1 MNSFNKFF
9 EESNEEI
16 ILETKEVNEDAD
28 IKVDNDYIYEIDV
41 YNNLLGDLPLFMQN
55 NPRIQAQYLKM
66 ARHLIDLKNKS
77 KNVNENLD
85 EIEDYPDMK
94 KIYNQEFN
102 VDWIIPIVLDKK
114 KIYKKLDINNDVD
127 NTVMEQYVE
136 TASNSGIQYENFLEE
151 LKREIQYNDEFQRD
165 KLSYPSFK
173 KLVFDIDSPYI
184 IKKELNKK
192 DVGYQTYLNQATQ
205 LFRYFNSNN
214 KFWQTYTGLGP
225 EQFSYELYDDDG
237 KRIGSKIAQIL
248 TGEYVNIVGFLV
260 FGIDNQTTILDLLE
274 GSPWCDRIRMIGEAT
289 AIRKNDRAIVVLKNH
304 GLQNGDKI
312 MITDSNSSPS
322 IDGEYMDI
330 KIINVDEFM
339 VPINLNDGEEG
350 TFCKVFGMSKL
361 KFERVELKNGGKTNR
376 ATGEMGATLYLF
388 PEENITDIK
397 WKEIVRDV
405 VPAAE
410 KIIKAKE
417 PSLEKVDTIA
427 AMDAILR
434 SFSIEFRNLGYNEY
448 FLLSE
453 ILESKYIESKKK
465 YIDFSFDA
473 YYGEIM
479 KMREEIIGKN
489 AEENIA
495 NDIIFGNKYILNE
508 NVVKMYGKYPNL
520 GTDVDSI
527 ATRYNWLLNTPDY
540 GKFYFLTMELDKIKE
555 MNSDMGRKEIE
566 DRLRIVR
573 KELDILGKE
582 IKKEEKADKIAK
594 ECATRSINPV
604 RTYKKIDDIEKD
616 AYKIAEYNVG
626 DFAMLENGQ
635 IFVWNGV
642 NWGQNDL
649 IKNVND
655 LCLLGVEQIKGFN
668 LDKLQCLFKTACK
681 NKRVVRTE
689 RNMERLETEA
699 KMLEDLL
706 KWDTK
711 ELEKKTRDILQVTA
725 LGLEIYL
732 REKETTKH
740 KETIEIYEQNIEP
753 LYLKIMQIPDLDNQ
767 EYLRNLLIKK
777 DGIIIDKNI
786 YSIRTGNKICCGHY
800 YYQLKIA
807 RGTSPEYSEKVTQD
821 MLAVFES
828 EEVSGIIPC
837 NHCGRAL
844 MLMEYDTAEGLS
856 KTTGEISRQR
866 ETVLSEEEEFKAE
879 ILAEQMVEKEMEM
892 LDCTSPEIRNE
903 LLRLGFDVNQ
913 IAKSKE
919 ICVRLNNLT
928 NKTGIMMKKMD
939 FIAMIADVLQLL
951 EKMPDFTKFKQYE
964 LIKLKQQGVD
974 LKQIKVKQIQER
986 YNNLIIIRKITLI
999 AARLLLQYQTLIPPQ
1014 LPVSKK
1020 TSVVFE
1026 SFISD
1031 KGIEYM
1037 SLLVEEAKI
1046 LPIQRETKTGETVI
1060 QYLQLGKVKEEVWK
1074 AYNDLSELANIK
1086 QMKVDR
1092 RTYDKRFIKD
1102 DEKAA
1107 DLRIRNIPEY
1117 PPIGAKFQ
1125 KEVEKCKTYAEFAD
1139 YKRKLYERQAYIG
1152 QFVIQKINE
1161 GVAKSQDFERDD
1173 PKSIELSCCYQAVSK
1188 DTNYYTYIKEKT
1200 GEEIDVMLKEL
1211 EANGYYYALFLNGG
1225 ILMKHYPVR
1234 KKYYTMDIENVG
1246 YNKEKVRRQLFI
1258 SYIHYGIF
1266 KGEQHEYNEDGIC
1279 LLTGDRKLDIAKKEF
1294 SAEEEVE
1301 LLKLIIQKT
1310 TRQLILGGT
1319 KEDENRIRER
1329 NAELVDN
1336 FDFEKMKK
1344 ESEKNLNKEI
1354 AGFAD
1359 KMAKLLNRN
1368 KEFVVY
1374 LREKL
1379 ENIGLENKILNLER
1393 MRLELEPTVK
1403 DNEFIEY
1410 ENNRNRMKIYN
1421 LKKYINQYFR
1431 RYLSMIQHRFDPTEH
1446 IKRLEDMDEATS
1458 KDLQKYIYEREHFIK
1473 KYMTKRDSEVFKGLQ
1488 FDVPAKVIQNITAD
1502 TDKWD
1507 KSFKKIEK
1515 VVNFN
1520 LTHLSH
1526 ALMYIL
1532 MKNLSSFIENESAT
1546 IIAQFIMD
1554 VFEMIFKDMD
1564 AVDYAK
1570 DTFISGDYRTQES
1583 KPEKDDEEKKSET
1596 VRMINE
1602 LEYKFRKISKSKENF
1617 EEAFEELDDNDRRL
1631 SIKDR
1636 FIKEY
1641 NQKHDKDPTES
1652 EIMDYVD
1659 EQEKEKDADDN
1670 EDDDEFKM
1678 KYDSDNEDALEKGDG
1693 YGEMP
1698 QGGEGGED
1706 GDF

>member
-16 ILETKEVNEDAD
+16 ILETKEVDENAD
-28 IKVDNDYIYEIDV
+28 IKVDDDYIYEIDV

-66 ARHLIDLKNKS
+66 ARHLIDLKNRS
-77 KNVNENLD
+77 KDVSENLE

-102 VDWIIPIVLDKK
+102 VSWIIPVVLDKK

-127 NTVMEQYVE
+127 NSVMDQYVE
-136 TASNSGIQYENFLEE
+136 TASNSGIQYENFLDE
-151 LKREIQYNDEFQRD
+151 LKQEIQYIDEFQRD
-165 KLSYPSFK
+165 KLAFPSFK

-192 DVGYQTYLNQATQ
+192 DVGYQVYLNQVTQ
-205 LFRYFNSNN
+205 LFRYFNSDN

-225 EQFSYELYDDDG
+225 EQFTHELYDEDG

-274 GSPWCDRIRMIGEAT
+274 GAPWCDRIRMIGEAT
-289 AIRKNDRAIVVLKNH
+289 AIRKNDRAIVVMKNH

-312 MITDSNSSPS
+312 MIEGSNSSPS
-322 IDGEYMDI
+322 INGEYVDI
-330 KIINVDEFM
+330 KIINADEFM
-339 VPINLNDGEEG
+339 VPVNISDGKEG
-350 TFCKVFGMSKL
+350 TFCRVFAMSKL
-361 KFERVELKNGGKTNR
+361 KFDKVVTGAETGA
-376 ATGEMGATLYLF
+376 ATGATLYLF
-388 PEENITDIK
+388 PEENITDLK
-397 WKEIVRDV
+397 WKEIVRDI
-405 VPAAE
+405 VPTVE
-410 KIIKAKE
+410 KIIKVKE
-417 PSLEKVDTIA
+417 PLLEKVESIG

-434 SFSIEFRNLGYNEY
+434 TFSIEFKNLGYNEY

-453 ILESKYIESKKK
+453 MLEAKYIESKKK
-465 YIDFSFDA
+465 YSDFSFDT

-479 KMREEIIGKN
+479 NMREQIIGKN
-489 AEENIA
+489 AEESVA
-495 NDIIFGNKYILNE
+495 NDIIFGNKYILNA
-508 NVVKMYGKYPNL
+508 NVVRMYGNYPNL

-555 MNSDMGRKEIE
+555 MNSENGRNEIE
-566 DRLRIVR
+566 ERLRAVR
-573 KELDILGKE
+573 KDFDALDKE
-582 IKKEEKADKIAK
+582 VKKEEKADKIAK
-594 ECATRSINPV
+594 ECATRTLNPV
-604 RTYKKIDDIEKD
+604 RTYKKMDDIEKD
-616 AYKIAEYNVG
+616 AFKIAEFNVG
-626 DFAMLENGQ
+626 DYALLENGQ

-649 IKNVND
+649 IKNISD
-655 LCLLGVEQIKGFN
+655 LCLLGVQQLKGFD
-668 LDKLQCLFKTACK
+668 LEKLQCLFKVACK
-681 NKRVVRTE
+681 NKKVVRTE

-699 KMLEDLL
+699 KMLEELL

-725 LGLEIYL
+725 LGLEIFL
-732 REKETTKH
+732 RAKETTKR

-753 LYLKIMQIPDLDNQ
+753 LYLKIMQIPDLQNQ
-767 EYLRNLLIKK
+767 EYLRNLLIRK
-777 DGIIIDKNI
+777 DGIVIDKDI

-800 YYQLKIA
+800 FYQLKIA

-821 MLAVFES
+821 MLAIFES
-828 EEVSGIIPC
+828 EDDNGVIPC

-856 KTTGEISRQR
+856 KTTGEITRQR

-879 ILAEQMVEKEMEM
+879 ILAEQMVEKEMNM

-919 ICVRLNNLT
+919 ICVRLNTLNS
-928 NKTGIMMKKMD
+928 KTGIMMKKRD
-939 FIAMIADVLQLL
+939 FIGMIADVLQLL
-951 EKMPDFTKFKQYE
+951 DKMPDFTKFKQYE

-986 YNNLIIIRKITLI
+986 YNNLIIIRKITLV
-999 AARLLLQYQTLIPPQ
+999 AARMLLQYQTLVPPQ

-1037 SLLVEEAKI
+1037 ALLVEEAKI
-1046 LPIQRETKTGETVI
+1046 LPIQRETKTGETI
-1060 QYLQLGKVKEEVWK
+1060 ITYLQLGKVKEEVWK

-1086 QMKVDR
+1086 RMKVDR
-1092 RTYDKRFIKD
+1092 RTFEKRFIKD

-1107 DLRIRNIPEY
+1107 DFRIRNIPEY
-1117 PPIGAKFQ
+1117 AAIGAKFQ
-1125 KEVEKCKTYAEFAD
+1125 KEVEKCKSFAEFAD
-1139 YKRKLYERQAYIG
+1139 FKRKLYERQAYIG
-1152 QFVIQKINE
+1152 QVVIQKINE
-1161 GVAKSQDFERDD
+1161 GIAKSQDFERDD
-1173 PKSIELSCCYQAVSK
+1173 PKGIELSCCYQEVGK
-1188 DTNYYTYIKEKT
+1188 ETDYYSYIKEKT
-1200 GEEIDVMLKEL
+1200 GEEIGVMLEEL
-1211 EANGYYYALFLNGG
+1211 DANGYYYTLFLNGG

-1234 KKYYTMDIENVG
+1234 KKYYTVDIEDVG
-1246 YNKEKVRRQLFI
+1246 YNKEEVRRQLFI

-1279 LLTGDRKLDIAKKEF
+1279 LLTGDRKVDIAKKEYT
-1294 SAEEEVE
+1294 AEEEAE

-1310 TRQLILGGT
+1310 TRKLIMGGT

-1329 NAELVDN
+1329 DAELVDN
-1336 FDFEKMKK
+1336 FDFEKMKTD
-1344 ESEKNLNKEI
+1344 SEKNLNREI
-1354 AGFAD
+1354 AAFAE
-1359 KMAKLLNRN
+1359 KMGKLLSRN

-1379 ENIGLENKILNLER
+1379 ENIGLENRVLDLER
-1393 MRLELEPTVK
+1393 MRLELDPTVQNIEFVQFE
-1403 DNEFIEY
+1403 NE
-1410 ENNRNRMKIYN
+1410 RNRMKIFN

-1446 IKRLEDMDEATS
+1446 IRRLEDMDEAVS
-1458 KDLQKYIYEREHFIK
+1458 KDIQKYIYEREHFIK
-1473 KYMTKRDSEVFKGLQ
+1473 KYMTKRDNEIFKGLQ

-1507 KSFKKIEK
+1507 RSFTKIEK
-1515 VVNFN
+1515 IVNFN

-1526 ALMYIL
+1526 SLMYIL
-1532 MKNLSSFIENESAT
+1532 MKNLGSFIANDSGT
-1546 IIAQFIMD
+1546 VIAQFIMD
-1554 VFEMIFKDMD
+1554 VFDMIFKDMD
-1564 AVDYAK
+1564 AVDFTR
-1570 DTFISGDYRTQES
+1570 DTFILGDYRTQET
-1583 KPEKDDEEKKSET
+1583 KAEEDELEKKSET
-1596 VRMINE
+1596 VRMIDE
-1602 LEYKFRKISKSKENF
+1602 LEYKFRKISKAKEDF
-1617 EEAFEELDDNDRRL
+1617 EEAFEVLEDEDEKLTA
-1631 SIKDR
+1631 KER

-1641 NQKHDKDPTES
+1641 KEKHDKDPTDS

-1659 EQEKEKDADDN
+1659 EQDKEKEADEN
-1670 EDDDEFKM
+1670 EDREEFIM
-1678 KYDSDNEDALEKGDG
+1678 KEDSDNEDALEKGAG

>member
-9 EESNEEI
+9 EEPNEEI

-28 IKVDNDYIYEIDV
+28 IKVDDDYIYEIDV

-55 NPRIQAQYLKM
+55 NPRVQAQYLKM

-77 KNVNENLD
+77 KDVNLE

-94 KIYNQEFN
+94 KIYNQNFN
-102 VDWIIPIVLDKK
+102 VSWIIPVVLDKK

-127 NTVMEQYVE
+127 NSVMEQYVE

-151 LKREIQYNDEFQRD
+151 LKKEIQYIDEFQRD

-192 DVGYQTYLNQATQ
+192 DVGYQVYLNQTTE
-205 LFRYFNSNN
+205 LFRYFNNDN
-214 KFWQTYTGLGP
+214 KFWQTYAGLGP

-248 TGEYVNIVGFLV
+248 TGNYVNIVGFLV
-260 FGIDNQTTILDLLE
+260 FGMDNQNTILDLLD
-274 GSPWCDRIRMIGEAT
+274 GAPWCDRIRMIGEAT
-289 AIRKNDRAIVVLKNH
+289 AIRKNDRAIVVFKNH

-312 MITDSNSSPS
+312 MIQESNSSPS

-330 KIINVDEFM
+330 KIINADEFM
-339 VPINLNDGEEG
+339 VPVNLSDGKEG
-350 TFCKVFGMSKL
+350 TFCKIYAISKL
-361 KFERVELKNGGKTNR
+361 RFDKVELNNKGAKEEN
-376 ATGEMGATLYLF
+376 EMRATLYLF
-388 PEENITDIK
+388 PEENISDLK
-397 WKEIVRDV
+397 WREIVRDIL
-405 VPAAE
+405 PTAE
-410 KIIKAKE
+410 KIIKSKQ
-417 PSLEKVDTIA
+417 PLLENVDTIE
-427 AMDAILR
+427 AMNNILNT
-434 SFSIEFRNLGYNEY
+434 FSIEFKNLGYNEY
-448 FLLSE
+448 FVLSE
-453 ILESKYIESKKK
+453 MLEAKYIEQKKK
-465 YIDFSFDA
+465 YSNFSFDL

-479 KMREEIIGKN
+479 NMRAEITGKN
-489 AEENIA
+489 MEENIA
-495 NDIIFGNKYILNE
+495 NDIIFGNKYILNAD
-508 NVVKMYGKYPNL
+508 VIKMYGKYPNL

-540 GKFYFLTMELDKIKE
+540 GKFYFLTMELDKIKDI
-555 MNSDMGRKEIE
+555 NSDLGRKEIE
-566 DRLRIVR
+566 DRLKGVKKDLESLE
-573 KELDILGKE
+573 KEE
-582 IKKEEKADKIAK
+582 KKEEKADKIAK
-594 ECATRSINPV
+594 ECATRTINPV
-604 RTYKKIDDIEKD
+604 KIYKKIDDIADD
-616 AYKIAEYNVG
+616 AFKIAEFNVG
-626 DFAMLENGQ
+626 DFALLENGQ

-642 NWGQNDL
+642 NWAQNDL
-649 IKNVND
+649 IKNIND
-655 LCLLGVEQIKGFN
+655 LCLLGVQQLKAFDFE
-668 LDKLQCLFKTACK
+668 KLQCLFKAACK
-681 NKRVVRTE
+681 NKKVVRTE
-689 RNMERLETEA
+689 RNLERLQNEV
-699 KMLEDLL
+699 KLLEELL

-711 ELEKKTRDILQVTA
+711 ELEKKTRENIYVSA

-732 REKETTKH
+732 REKETTQR

-753 LYLKIMQIPDLDNQ
+753 LYLKIMKIPDLQQQ
-767 EYLRNLLIKK
+767 EYLRNLLRKK
-777 DGIIIDKNI
+777 DGIVIDKDI

-807 RGTSPEYSEKVTQD
+807 SGTSPEYSEKVTQD

-828 EEVSGIIPC
+828 EDENGIIAC

-856 KTTGEISRQR
+856 KTTGEITRQR
-866 ETVLSEEEEFKAE
+866 ETVLSEEEEFKKE
-879 ILAEQMVEKEMEM
+879 ILAEQMIEKEMNM
-892 LDCTSPEIRNE
+892 LDCSSPEIRNE
-903 LLRLGFDVNQ
+903 LLKLGFDVNQ

-919 ICVRLNNLT
+919 ICVRLNTLNS
-928 NKTGIMMKKMD
+928 KTGIMMKKRD
-939 FIAMIADVLQLL
+939 FIGMIADIIQLL

-986 YNNLIIIRKITLI
+986 YNNLIIIRKMTLI

-1037 SLLVEEAKI
+1037 ALLVEEAKI

-1074 AYNDLSELANIK
+1074 AYNDLSELVNIK
-1086 QMKVDR
+1086 EMKVDR
-1092 RTYDKRFIKD
+1092 RTFDKRFIKD

-1117 PPIGAKFQ
+1117 PALPKNYQ
-1125 KEVEKCKTYAEFAD
+1125 KEVEKCKSYAEFAD

-1161 GVAKSQDFERDD
+1161 GIAKSQDFERDD
-1173 PKSIELSCCYQAVSK
+1173 PKSIELSCCFQEANK
-1188 DTNYYTYIKEKT
+1188 DTDYYSYIKEKT
-1200 GEEIDVMLKEL
+1200 GEEIEKMLEEL
-1211 EANGYYYALFLNGG
+1211 EVNGYYYPLFLNGG

-1234 KKYYTMDIENVG
+1234 KKYFTMDIENLG
-1246 YNKEKVRRQLFI
+1246 YNKTDVRKQLFI

-1279 LLTGDRKLDIAKKEF
+1279 LLTGDKKLDIAKKDYTP
-1294 SAEEEVE
+1294 EEETE
-1301 LLKLIIQKT
+1301 LLRLIIEKT
-1310 TRQLILGGT
+1310 TKKIIFGGT

-1329 NAELVDN
+1329 NADLVDN

-1354 AGFAD
+1354 AIFSE
-1359 KMAKLLNRN
+1359 KMGKLLSRN
-1368 KEFVVY
+1368 KEFVDY

-1379 ENIGLENKILNLER
+1379 ENIGLENKILNLEQ
-1393 MRLELEPTVK
+1393 MRLELDPTVQN
-1403 DNEFIEY
+1403 NEYIKY
-1410 ENNRNRMKIYN
+1410 ENDKNRMKIYN

-1431 RYLSMIQHRFDPTEH
+1431 RYLSMIQHKFDPTEH
-1446 IKRLEDMDEATS
+1446 IRRLEDMEESVS
-1458 KDLQKYIYEREHFIK
+1458 KEIQRYIYEREHFMK
-1473 KYMTKRDSEVFKGLQ
+1473 KYMTKRDSEVFKALK
-1488 FDVPAKVIQNITAD
+1488 FDVSAKVIQNITAD

-1507 KSFKKIEK
+1507 LSYTKIDK
-1515 VVNFN
+1515 IVNFN

-1526 ALMYIL
+1526 SLMYIL
-1532 MKNLSSFIENESAT
+1532 MKNLASFIENDSAT

-1554 VFEMIFKDMD
+1554 IFDMIFKDMD
-1564 AVDYAK
+1564 AIDFTK
-1570 DTFISGDYRTQES
+1570 NTFILGDYRTQET
-1583 KPEKDDEEKKSET
+1583 KADEKIEEVKSDA

-1602 LEYKFRKISKSKENF
+1602 LDYKFRKISKGKENF
-1617 EEAFEELDDNDRRL
+1617 EEAFEELDDADEKL
-1631 SIKDR
+1631 TVKER

-1641 NQKHDKDPTES
+1641 KEKHDKDPTES

-1659 EQEKEKDADDN
+1659 EQEKEKDADEN
-1670 EDDDEFKM
+1670 EEQDEFIM
-1678 KYDSDNEDALEKGDG
+1678 KEDSDNEDALEKGAG